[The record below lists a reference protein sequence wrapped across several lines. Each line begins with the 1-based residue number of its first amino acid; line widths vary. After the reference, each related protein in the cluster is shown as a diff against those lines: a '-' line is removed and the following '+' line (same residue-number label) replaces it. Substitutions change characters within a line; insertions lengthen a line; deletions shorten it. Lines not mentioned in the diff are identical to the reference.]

1 MENNNRN
8 PYSKRNKQRRQH
20 QQHGH
25 AIGNNRSEANS
36 RSEANGREHG
46 MTSPVSTANHSMND
60 NMNVSMDNG
69 PTIDLSV
76 NESMISTASSGLF
89 GDDAGM
95 EDEIINNMV
104 LPPTPQVVHQQSV
117 SNVRINQS
125 TIVDRNY
132 NPNED
137 ESYSIALRQQMMEV
151 RVRYHSD
158 IPRVRDANQNLGYY
172 DIKVHLNKSTN
183 PWEEVIE
190 AYREAMII
198 LWSSDPTIK
207 IHVFND
213 IDRRSDHSFIGKE
226 DDFVDIRK
234 FDFLKFFSRGIPLSK
249 SGPRTAKVLMSH
261 TKDFNSIMEA
271 CGQLLKLEDKGV
283 FKCNVQAE
291 KTTVIGWGYM
301 TTRQTN
307 KEELSAAI
315 TQTIGIP
322 VGLQWRMIT
331 TGQAM
336 DKIPEEQKVRAL
348 HFEVEDEDVDYAK
361 RVLGDL
367 YHHSRCVGFPLGIR
381 LRFMPIFSRV
391 PNSTGRTEL
400 LKVIGYQQRFCDK
413 IGEYISADIRDIA
426 GLLPNGQS
434 IRDYIMDIFVD
445 NDQRKPLLTAVNK
458 TWNNSGYVF
467 NFLPQFREEA
477 TLTVQNIL
485 TKLRFEFPGAREES
499 GRYPTIDN
507 HFDLA
512 AIGRADDTIWDPIE
526 NCAKA
531 KLDDAMK
538 GVLAAMKG
546 NDEFFAFHEEIQV
559 ANPVAVSPVTK
570 SKPGDKDEISI
581 ARGGISI
588 NSRAS
593 RSQPNRS
600 SVSFAGSVMSPISLS
615 GETNTIASGMSR
627 AEVKQLVVQTMEEN
641 IARPLQQMQQ
651 QMNALVTRMDQ
662 NFHPFPPNQPNYAA
676 AQQDDGEQHS
686 L

>member
-8 PYSKRNKQRRQH
+8 PYSKRNKQRRQQ
-20 QQHGH
+20 QQHSQPSS
-25 AIGNNRSEANS
+25 NNRGGGFDGNQE
-36 RSEANGREHG
+36 
-46 MTSPVSTANHSMND
+46 MTSSVARAVQLTND
-60 NMNVSMDNG
+60 TSMNVSTDNG

-89 GDDAGM
+89 GDESGM
-95 EDEIINNMV
+95 EDEMINNMV
-104 LPPTPQVVHQQSV
+104 LPTTPPGTINHQVIP
-117 SNVRINQS
+117 NNRINQS
-125 TIVDRNY
+125 IIVDRNY

-137 ESYSIALRQQMMEV
+137 ESHSIALRQQTMEV
-151 RVRYHSD
+151 RVRYQPD
-158 IPRVRDANQNLGYY
+158 PARVSVPNSFVGYY

-190 AYREAMII
+190 AFREAMLI
-198 LWSSDPTIK
+198 LWESDPTIK
-207 IHVFND
+207 IFVFKEE
-213 IDRRSDHSFIGKE
+213 DRRNDHSFIGKE
-226 DDFVDIRK
+226 EDFVDIRK

-261 TKDFNSIMEA
+261 TKDFNSIMEF
-271 CGQLLKLEDKGV
+271 CGPLLKLEDKGV
-283 FKCNVQAE
+283 FKCTVQAE

-307 KEELSAAI
+307 KEELATAI
-315 TQTIGIP
+315 TRTIGIP
-322 VGLQWRMIT
+322 IGLQWRMIT

-336 DKIPEEQKVRAL
+336 DKIPEDKKIRAL

-391 PNSTGRTEL
+391 PNTTGRTEL
-400 LKVIGYQQRFCDK
+400 LKVIGYQQRFCEK
-413 IGEYISADIRDIA
+413 IGEYVSANIRDIN

-434 IRDYIMDIFVD
+434 IRDYLMGIFIG
-445 NDQRKPLLTAVNK
+445 NDQRKPLLAAINK
-458 TWNNSGYVF
+458 TWNDSGYVF

-485 TKLRFEFPGAREES
+485 TKLRYDFPSTRTES
-499 GRYPTIDN
+499 GRYPMIDN

-512 AIGRADDTIWDPIE
+512 AIGRADDTIWDPVE

-531 KLDDAMK
+531 RMDDVMK
-538 GVLAAMKG
+538 GVLETMKG
-546 NDEFFAFHEEIQV
+546 TDEFFSFHEELSET
-559 ANPVAVSPVTK
+559 VSPTISPPVKAKK
-570 SKPGDKDEISI
+570 SAFTDEVSI
-581 ARGGISI
+581 AGGGILI
-588 NSRAS
+588 NTRAS
-593 RSQPNRS
+593 RSTTHRS
-600 SVSFAGSVMSPISLS
+600 SVSFAGSVMSPITLS
-615 GETNTIASGMSR
+615 GETNATGMSH

-641 IARPLQQMQQ
+641 IVGPLQQMQQ
-651 QMNALVTRMDQ
+651 QMNSLAARIDHSFNSLHSQ
-662 NFHPFPPNQPNYAA
+662 HLNYAA
-676 AQQDDGEQHS
+676 AQQEDGEQHS